1 MRLSLAMLVLL
12 LLAGAAS
19 AGGRSTGADP
29 EPALVPFGGTAS
41 EEPGYVPG
49 ELIVRFRRSSTA
61 SGRTA
66 ALSAQ
71 NVRFADSLGLPGLA
85 LVTLPRDTSVE
96 EAAAAVEADPEVV
109 YAEPNYLSELSVV
122 PNDPMFGQLWGLS
135 QPSGRDIDAPL
146 AWDQT
151 TGSPDVV
158 VAVIDSGVAYGH
170 PDLNGNIWVNDDPPG
185 GGDDD
190 GNGFVD
196 DVHGWDFIQDDRTP
210 LDFNGHGTH
219 VAGTIGAEGNNARGV
234 TGVNWDVSI
243 MPLRTANAVGTVPNA
258 AVVHAIA
265 YACAN
270 GADVVNGSFGSSRFS
285 QAIADAVVHPSCA
298 NTLFAFSAGNDGRNL
313 NPNRRGNN
321 AFPCELHRPPTSAP
335 NVLCVGASGRNDALA
350 SFSNRGTAA
359 VHLAAPGVGIRSTFP
374 VFRAV
379 SGFPDGFEGG
389 SSAFD
394 NRWGGRT
401 GSPAWDRTRA
411 KDKGGRHSLTDSPG
425 GLYPNNANTSIRR
438 RHAFSLRGR
447 VGCGLDY
454 DLWLQSERRRDGILI
469 QLGKPF
475 RLLRAWSG
483 STRGRFFHLFED
495 MSNKYDGDRRVFLRF
510 RFLSNGSV
518 RRDGAYLD
526 NVRVSCL
533 APSAAAYRNLSGT
546 SMATPHAAGV
556 AALLLADNPTMTVA
570 QLKTAILEGVDEKAG
585 LASFVS
591 TSGRLNAAKALG
603 LDPTTRRRTRRSRA
617 APPGGRASTGPPSAS
632 PVPDRGAGSSAGA

>member
-1 MRLSLAMLVLL
+1 MRLCLAMLVLL

-19 AGGRSTGADP
+19 AGGRSTGADAQ
-29 EPALVPFGGTAS
+29 PALVPFGGTAS
-41 EEPGYVPG
+41 DEPGYVPG
-49 ELIVRFRRSSTA
+49 ELIVRFRRGAAA
-61 SGRTA
+61 SERTA

-71 NVRFADSLGLPGLA
+71 NLRFADSLGLPGLA
-85 LVTLPRDTSVE
+85 LVTLPRGVSV
-96 EAAAAVEADPEVV
+96 EAAAAALEADPDVL

-135 QPSGRDIDAPL
+135 QPSGRDIDAPS
-146 AWDQT
+146 AWDVT

-158 VAVIDSGVAYGH
+158 VAIIDSGVAYGH

-243 MPLRTANAVGTVPNA
+243 MPLRAANAVGQLPNA
-258 AVVHAIA
+258 AVVGAIA

-285 QAIADAVVHPSCA
+285 QAIANAVVNPSCA
-298 NTLFAFSAGNDGRNL
+298 NTLFSFAAGNDGRNL
-313 NPNRRGNN
+313 NPNRRRNN
-321 AFPCELHRPPTSAP
+321 TFPCELHRPPTSAP
-335 NVLCVGASGRNDALA
+335 NVLCVGASDRTDALA
-350 SFSNRGTAA
+350 GFSNHGTSA

-379 SGFPDGFEGG
+379 SGFPDGFEGR

-401 GSPAWDRTRA
+401 GSPGWDRTTA
-411 KDKGGRHSLTDSPG
+411 KEKSGRYSLTDSPG
-425 GLYPNNANTSIRR
+425 GRYPNNARTSIRR

-454 DLWLQSERRRDGILI
+454 DLWLQSERRRDGVLI
-469 QLGKPF
+469 DLGKPF
-475 RLLRAWSG
+475 RVLQAWSG
-483 STRGRFFHLFED
+483 STGGRFLHFFDD
-495 MSNKYDGDRRVFLRF
+495 MSDKYDGDRRVSLRF

-518 RRDGAYLD
+518 RRDGAYFD

-546 SMATPHAAGV
+546 SMASPHVAGV

-570 QLKTAILEGVDEKAG
+570 DLKDAILGGVDVIG
-585 LASFVS
+585 RLATRVM
-591 TSGRLNAAKALG
+591 TSGRLNAAGAL
-603 LDPTTRRRTRRSRA
+603 
-617 APPGGRASTGPPSAS
+617 AP
-632 PVPDRGAGSSAGA
+632 

>member
-1 MRLSLAMLVLL
+1 VEFVGVRLSLAMLVLL

-19 AGGRSTGADP
+19 AGSRSARADA
-29 EPALVPFGGTAS
+29 EPALVPFGGTEKPA
-41 EEPGYVPG
+41 YVPG
-49 ELIVRFRRSSTA
+49 ELIVRFRRGATA
-61 SGRTA
+61 SERTA

-85 LVTLPRDTSVE
+85 RVELPRGASVG
-96 EAAAAVEADPEVV
+96 AAAAALEADPEVL

-135 QPSGRDIDAPL
+135 QPSGRDIDAPS

-170 PDLNGNIWVNDDPPG
+170 PDLNDNIWVNDDPPG

-196 DVHGWDFIQDDRTP
+196 DVRGWDFIQDDRTP

-243 MPLRTANAVGTVPNA
+243 MPLRAANAVGRLPNA
-258 AVVHAIA
+258 AVVDAIA

-285 QAIADAVVHPSCA
+285 QAIADAVVDPSCA
-298 NTLFAFSAGNDGRNL
+298 ETLFSFSAGNDGRNL
-313 NPNRRGNN
+313 NPNRRRNN
-321 AFPCELHRPPTSAP
+321 SFPCELHRPPTSAP
-335 NVLCVGASGRNDALA
+335 NLLCVGASGRNDALA
-350 SFSNRGTAA
+350 SFSNSGTAA

-389 SSAFD
+389 NSAFD
-394 NRWGGRT
+394 RRWGGRT
-401 GSPAWDRTRA
+401 GSPAWDRTKA
-411 KDKGGRHSLTDSPG
+411 KDKGGKHSLTDSPG
-425 GLYPNNANTSIRR
+425 GPYPNNANSSIRR
-438 RHAFSLRGR
+438 RHDFGLRGR

-475 RLLRAWSG
+475 HLLRAWSG
-483 STRGRFFHLFED
+483 STGGRFLHFFED
-495 MSNKYDGDRRVFLRF
+495 MSDKYDGDRRVFLRF

-526 NVRVSCL
+526 NVVVSCL
-533 APSAAAYRNLSGT
+533 APSAAAYVNLSGT
-546 SMATPHAAGV
+546 SMASPHVAGV
-556 AALLLADNPTMTVA
+556 AALLLANDSAMTVA
-570 QLKTAILEGVDEKAG
+570 QLKDAILGGVDVIAG
-585 LASFVS
+585 LATRVA
-591 TSGRLNAAKALG
+591 TSGRLNAAGALASSA
-603 LDPTTRRRTRRSRA
+603 TTRARTRSHAGYPQVAHRLA
-617 APPGGRASTGPPSAS
+617 GPA
-632 PVPDRGAGSSAGA
+632 

>member
-1 MRLSLAMLVLL
+1 VEFVGMRLSLAMLVLL
-12 LLAGAAS
+12 LIAGAAS
-19 AGGRSTGADP
+19 AGSRSAGADV
-29 EPALVPFGGTAS
+29 EPALAPFGGTAS

-49 ELIVRFRRSSTA
+49 ELIVRFRRGVTA
-61 SGRTA
+61 SERTA
-66 ALSAQ
+66 ALSAE
-71 NVRFADSLGLPGLA
+71 NARFADSLGLRGL
-85 LVTLPRDTSVE
+85 VRVELPRGASVG
-96 EAAAAVEADPEVV
+96 AAAAALEAEPDVL
-109 YAEPNYLSELSVV
+109 YAEPNYLSQLSVL

-135 QPSGRDIDAPL
+135 QPSGRDIDAPS

-190 GNGFVD
+190 VNGFVD
-196 DVHGWDFIQDDRTP
+196 DLRGWDFIQDDRTP

-243 MPLRTANAVGTVPNA
+243 MPLRAANAVGTVPNA
-258 AVVHAIA
+258 AVVDAIA

-285 QAIADAVVHPSCA
+285 QAIADAVVDPACA
-298 NTLFAFSAGNDGRNL
+298 NTLFSFSAGNDGRNL

-335 NVLCVGASGRNDALA
+335 NLLCVGASGRNDALA

-379 SGFPDGFEGG
+379 SGFPDGFEGR

-394 NRWGGRT
+394 RRWGGRT
-401 GSPAWDRTRA
+401 GSPAWDRTKA
-411 KDKGGRHSLTDSPG
+411 KDKGGKYSLTDSPG
-425 GLYPNNANTSIRR
+425 GPYPNNANTSIRR
-438 RHAFSLRGR
+438 RHAFSLRER
-447 VGCGLDY
+447 VGCRLDY

-475 RLLRAWSG
+475 NLLQSWSG
-483 STRGRFFHLFED
+483 STGGRFLHFFED
-495 MSNKYDGDRRVFLRF
+495 MSDKYDGDGRVSLRF
-510 RFLSNGSV
+510 RFVSNGSV

-533 APSAAAYRNLSGT
+533 APSAGAYANLSGT
-546 SMATPHAAGV
+546 SMASPHVAGV
-556 AALLLADNPTMTVA
+556 AALLLANDSTMTVA
-570 QLKTAILEGVDEKAG
+570 ELKDAILSGVDVIG
-585 LASFVS
+585 RLATRVA
-591 TSGRLNAAKALG
+591 TSGRLSAAGALASSA
-603 LDPTTRRRTRRSRA
+603 TTRART
-617 APPGGRASTGPPSAS
+617 G
-632 PVPDRGAGSSAGA
+632 

>member
-1 MRLSLAMLVLL
+1 MRLCLAMLVLL

-19 AGGRSTGADP
+19 AGGRSTGADAQ
-29 EPALVPFGGTAS
+29 PALVPFGGTAS
-41 EEPGYVPG
+41 DEPGYVPG
-49 ELIVRFRRSSTA
+49 ELIVRFRRGAAA
-61 SGRTA
+61 SERTA

-71 NVRFADSLGLPGLA
+71 NLRFADSLGLPGLA
-85 LVTLPRDTSVE
+85 LVTLPRGVSV
-96 EAAAAVEADPEVV
+96 EAAAAALEADPDVL

-135 QPSGRDIDAPL
+135 QPSGRDIDAPS
-146 AWDQT
+146 AWDVT
-151 TGSPDVV
+151 TGNPDVV

-243 MPLRTANAVGTVPNA
+243 MPLRAANAVGQLPNA
-258 AVVHAIA
+258 AVVGAIA

-285 QAIADAVVHPSCA
+285 QAIANAVVDPSCA
-298 NTLFAFSAGNDGRNL
+298 NTLFSFAAGNDGRNL
-313 NPNRRGNN
+313 NPNRRRNN
-321 AFPCELHRPPTSAP
+321 TFPCELHRPPTSAP
-335 NVLCVGASGRNDALA
+335 NVLCVGASDRTDALA
-350 SFSNRGTAA
+350 GFSNHGTSA

-379 SGFPDGFEGG
+379 SGFPDGFEGR

-401 GSPAWDRTRA
+401 GSPGWDRTTA
-411 KDKGGRHSLTDSPG
+411 KEKSGRYSLTDSPG
-425 GLYPNNANTSIRR
+425 GRYPNNARTSIRR

-454 DLWLQSERRRDGILI
+454 DLWLQSERRRDGVLI
-469 QLGKPF
+469 DLGKPF
-475 RLLRAWSG
+475 RVLQAWSG
-483 STRGRFFHLFED
+483 STGGRFLHFFDD
-495 MSNKYDGDRRVFLRF
+495 MSDKYDGDRRVSLRF

-518 RRDGAYLD
+518 RRDGAYFD

-546 SMATPHAAGV
+546 SMASPHVAGV
-556 AALLLADNPTMTVA
+556 AALLLADDPTMTVA
-570 QLKTAILEGVDEKAG
+570 DLKDAILGGVDVIG
-585 LASFVS
+585 RLATRVM
-591 TSGRLNAAKALG
+591 TSGRLNAAGAL
-603 LDPTTRRRTRRSRA
+603 
-617 APPGGRASTGPPSAS
+617 AP
-632 PVPDRGAGSSAGA
+632 

>member
-1 MRLSLAMLVLL
+1 VRLSSTMLVLL

-19 AGGRSTGADP
+19 AGVRPTADA
-29 EPALVPFGGTAS
+29 EPALAPFGTAAAG
-41 EEPGYVPG
+41 ELGYVPG
-49 ELIVRFRRSSTA
+49 ELIVRFRRGATA
-61 SGRTA
+61 PERTA

-71 NVRFADSLGLPGLA
+71 DVRFADSLGLPGLA
-85 LVTLPRDTSVE
+85 RVELPRGASVAT
-96 EAAAAVEADPEVV
+96 AAAALEDDPDVL

-135 QPSGRDIDAPL
+135 QPSGRDIDAPS
-146 AWDQT
+146 AWDVT
-151 TGSPDVV
+151 TGNPDVV

-234 TGVNWDVSI
+234 TGVNWDISI

-379 SGFPDGFEGG
+379 SGFPDRFEGG

-518 RRDGAYLD
+518 RRDGAYFD

-546 SMATPHAAGV
+546 SMASPHVAGV
-556 AALLLADNPTMTVA
+556 AALLLADDPTMTVA
-570 QLKTAILEGVDEKAG
+570 DLKDAILGGVDVIG
-585 LASFVS
+585 SLATHVA
-591 TSGRLNAAKALG
+591 TSGRLNAAGALASSA
-603 LDPTTRRRTRRSRA
+603 TTGTRTR
-617 APPGGRASTGPPSAS
+617 
-632 PVPDRGAGSSAGA
+632 

>member
-1 MRLSLAMLVLL
+1 VEFVGVRLSLAMLVLL

-19 AGGRSTGADP
+19 AGVRSTADV
-29 EPALVPFGGTAS
+29 EPSLVPLGGTAA

-49 ELIVRFRRSSTA
+49 ELIVRFRRGATA
-61 SGRTA
+61 FERTA

-85 LVTLPRDTSVE
+85 RVELPRGVSV
-96 EAAAAVEADPEVV
+96 AAAAAALEDDPEVL

-135 QPSGRDIDAPL
+135 QPSGRDIDAPS

-170 PDLNGNIWVNDDPPG
+170 PDLNGNIWINDDPPG

-196 DVHGWDFIQDDRTP
+196 DLHGWDFIQDDRTP

-243 MPLRTANAVGTVPNA
+243 MPLRAANAVGGLPSA
-258 AVVHAIA
+258 AVVDAIA

-285 QAIADAVVHPSCA
+285 QAIADAVVDPSCA
-298 NTLFAFSAGNDGRNL
+298 DTLFSFAAGNDGRNL
-313 NPNRRGNN
+313 NPNRRRNN

-335 NVLCVGASGRNDALA
+335 NLLCVGASGRNDALA

-359 VHLAAPGVGIRSTFP
+359 VHLAAPGVGIRSTLP

-389 SSAFD
+389 NSAFD
-394 NRWGGRT
+394 RRWGGRT

-411 KDKGGRHSLTDSPG
+411 KDKGGKYSLTDSPG
-425 GLYPNNANTSIRR
+425 GRYPNNANTSIRR
-438 RHAFSLRGR
+438 RHDFSLRGR

-475 RLLRAWSG
+475 NLLRAWSG
-483 STRGRFFHLFED
+483 STGGRFLHFSED
-495 MSNKYDGDRRVFLRF
+495 MSDKYDGDRRVFLRF

-533 APSAAAYRNLSGT
+533 APSAAAYANLSGT
-546 SMATPHAAGV
+546 SMASPHVAGV
-556 AALLLADNPTMTVA
+556 AALLLANDPTMTVA
-570 QLKTAILEGVDEKAG
+570 ALQDAILGGVDVIGG
-585 LASFVS
+585 LATRVA
-591 TSGRLNAAKALG
+591 TSGRLNAAGALASSA
-603 LDPTTRRRTRRSRA
+603 TTRARTR
-617 APPGGRASTGPPSAS
+617 
-632 PVPDRGAGSSAGA
+632 